1 MYNRP
6 TCAMILA
13 RLVTWTSPVR
23 GQAAKPVAP
32 ATMAAVGPLDA
43 EIVRRAESLLSSPQH
58 WNRVDRGSCP
68 RADTT
73 YSVRCALRRAVVEAA
88 GLVWNSGAVAARS
101 QPSAARVECS
111 MDISA
116 DHPGGSCGTLWDEV
130 PVFTLSHAKAITT
143 GVWRKDAQPTEVW
156 AGTMADAEGPVNYE
170 SRHGAEVLTR
180 RTSSDAR
187 IDFNNETSRY
197 PGRGREQ
204 HQCAGR
210 RDAPVPSQS
219 LQHDGAAQVFGG
231 GHRMPRSQR
240 VITRALGSHVV

>member
-1 MYNRP
+1 
-6 TCAMILA
+6 
-13 RLVTWTSPVR
+13 
-23 GQAAKPVAP
+23 
-32 ATMAAVGPLDA
+32 
-43 EIVRRAESLLSSPQH
+43 
-58 WNRVDRGSCP
+58 
-68 RADTT
+68 
-73 YSVRCALRRAVVEAA
+73 
-88 GLVWNSGAVAARS
+88 
-101 QPSAARVECS
+101 

-197 PGRGREQ
+197 PGHGRE
-204 HQCAGR
+204 
-210 RDAPVPSQS
+210 
-219 LQHDGAAQVFGG
+219 
-231 GHRMPRSQR
+231 
-240 VITRALGSHVV
+240 